1 MSKHQG
7 HFDED
12 DNLAGGDEA
21 MPGKAKSDVVINT

>member
-7 HFDED
+7 HFDEE

-21 MPGKAKSDVVINT
+21 MPGELDSIAMIC